1 MSKELHLLED
11 LPDHRPGP
19 EGKGNPVSDSPSPAD
34 SELFIRRAFTEDPK
48 KGFELLFREY
58 YAPLCSHAVRFVY
71 SRDIARDLV
80 SDLFCAFFQKE
91 LYKRI
96 DSSYRAYLYRCVR
109 NDSLK
114 YLQRES
120 GYPTGPVPADADD
133 EMATGVST
141 PEDLLRYEEL
151 AAKIETVIGGLSPQ
165 SRKVFLMNR
174 YEGKKYQQISAEMQI
189 SLKTVEA
196 HMSKA
201 LAVLRKT
208 LQTDWPGILSLVFFN
223 ESLLK

>member
-11 LPDHRPGP
+11 LPDYRPGS
-19 EGKGNPVSDSPSPAD
+19 EGKGNQVSDPASPAD
-34 SELFIRRAFTEDPK
+34 RELFIRMAFEEDPK

-114 YLQRES
+114 HLQREL
-120 GYPTGPVPADADD
+120 GYLAGPAPAGADD
-133 EMATGVST
+133 ETATGVST

-151 AAKIETVIGGLSPQ
+151 AATIETVIGRLSPQ

-201 LAVLRKT
+201 LALLRKT
-208 LQTDWPGILSLVFFN
+208 LQADWPGMLLLAFFH